1 MAKNRNGG
9 GSASPGDARVSGPS
23 DTVRVT
29 RRSFPGPAG
38 TTVPL
43 RVNFARR
50 AYAELTAHAKESVD
64 AEVGGVLIGEV
75 CEDNEGLFL
84 DVRAVIRAMAAREAR
99 AHITFTHE
107 TWTQI
112 HATLDKSYPDFQI
125 IGWYHTHPGFGVE
138 FSTMDRFIQQNFF
151 SGRTQ
156 IGYLTDPL
164 GGDTAICFNAP
175 TGIEPLSKFWVDG
188 REHSTRTPPGHDASP
203 EATSGAGSPD
213 VRRDIERLESRINH
227 LIQAVDEQRTNF
239 NRVLFVAVI
248 VICGGFIAW
257 VGYSIL
263 SDRMDRL
270 QPPKIQSYVPVPV
283 KIGDETVMIGVGIV
297 NWRIPPRLDAY
308 LEKLAKIELEGR
320 RQTEQQLR
328 EIEKKH
334 QQAPKKP
341 PQ

>member
-1 MAKNRNGG
+1 
-9 GSASPGDARVSGPS
+9 
-23 DTVRVT
+23 
-29 RRSFPGPAG
+29 
-38 TTVPL
+38 
-43 RVNFARR
+43 
-50 AYAELTAHAKESVD
+50 
-64 AEVGGVLIGEV
+64 
-75 CEDNEGLFL
+75 
-84 DVRAVIRAMAAREAR
+84 
-99 AHITFTHE
+99 
-107 TWTQI
+107 
-112 HATLDKSYPDFQI
+112 
-125 IGWYHTHPGFGVE
+125 
-138 FSTMDRFIQQNFF
+138 
-151 SGRTQ
+151 
-156 IGYLTDPL
+156 
-164 GGDTAICFNAP
+164 
-175 TGIEPLSKFWVDG
+175 WVDG